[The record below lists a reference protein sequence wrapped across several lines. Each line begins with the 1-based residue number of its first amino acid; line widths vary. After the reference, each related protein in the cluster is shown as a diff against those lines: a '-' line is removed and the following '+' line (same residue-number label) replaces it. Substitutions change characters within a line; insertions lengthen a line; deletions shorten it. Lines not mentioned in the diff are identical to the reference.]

1 MADALQ
7 VLLRATAD
15 WLQSEKRREI
25 HSIAVNEELLGS
37 VIHAGNIH
45 PETGQVRTGSRDQ
58 PASPSGSQKSRR
70 ITIGLETTPGSLP
83 APQAIRRADGA
94 GLEDMEIL
102 MREVLPCQLCPH
114 LAQSRK
120 QVVFGHGNLNADLMF
135 IGEAPGVEEDE
146 QGQPFVGKAGQLLN
160 RMIKAMG
167 LNREDVYIANILK
180 CRPDT
185 PGQAFGNRKP
195 TPEEMERCKPYLL
208 RQVEIIRPKVIVAL
222 GATALQGLFGDPN
235 ESITRSRGKWRS
247 FRDIPLM
254 PTYHPSYLLHKES
267 IPDQAIIEKRK
278 VWEDML
284 SVMEKLD
291 IPISAKQ
298 KGYFSQ

>member
-1 MADALQ
+1 MAEALQ

-15 WLQSEKRREI
+15 WLQLEQRRGI
-25 HSIAVNEELLGS
+25 HSIVVNEELLRS
-37 VIHAGNIH
+37 VAHSGGIH
-45 PETGQVRTGSRDQ
+45 PQAQPVRHSFKEPVTMDSK
-58 PASPSGSQKSRR
+58 SPKSRK
-70 ITIGLETTPGSLP
+70 ITIGLETSPEVSP
-83 APQAIRRADGA
+83 AQNPIRRPASARLD
-94 GLEDMEIL
+94 DMEML
-102 MREVLPCQLCPH
+102 SREVLPCQLCPH

-120 QVVFGHGNLNADLMF
+120 QVVFGHGNLNAALMF
-135 IGEAPGVEEDE
+135 IGEAPGMEEDE
-146 QGQPFVGKAGQLLN
+146 QGLPFVGKAGQLLN

-167 LNREDVYIANILK
+167 LDREDVYIANVLK

-185 PGQAFGNRKP
+185 PGQAYGNRKP
-195 TPEEMERCKPYLL
+195 TPEEMERCNPYLL
-208 RQVEIIRPKVIVAL
+208 RQVEIIQPRVIVAL
-222 GATALQGLFGDPN
+222 GATALQGLFGNPN

-267 IPDQAIIEKRK
+267 VPDQAMIEKRK

-298 KGYFSQ
+298 RGYFSQ